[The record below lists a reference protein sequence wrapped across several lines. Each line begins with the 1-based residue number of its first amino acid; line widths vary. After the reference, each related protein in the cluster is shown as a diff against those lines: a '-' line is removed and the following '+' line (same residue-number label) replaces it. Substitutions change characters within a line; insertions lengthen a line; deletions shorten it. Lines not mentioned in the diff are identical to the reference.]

1 MSIFV
6 LLEYT
11 FEIVKIFKPASLISN
26 KYRMFIKKLQT
37 KSYEVSMNKRLT
49 ESQSLTIGHENN
61 QTVTSDGKLT
71 KFHRNVS
78 QF

>member
-1 MSIFV
+1 M

-11 FEIVKIFKPASLISN
+11 FEIVKLFKPAYLISD

-49 ESQSLTIGHENN
+49 ESQSLTIDHEQS
-61 QTVTSDGKLT
+61 QTVTNDGKLT

>member
-1 MSIFV
+1 M

-37 KSYEVSMNKRLT
+37 KSYEVSMNKRLI
-49 ESQSLTIGHENN
+49 ESQSLTIGHAQS